1 MLKATHKTSN
11 YLAKLLPP
19 IGRSKYTINCSNQF
33 VNYIKK
39 QKVPASYQMV
49 FFDVTPLFIN
59 MPLDEIIDIINL
71 KLINNLHRQ
80 KNIDATILQRKMKG
94 LLYLYT
100 KKVALT
106 LRYILKLML

>member
-1 MLKATHKTSN
+1 
-11 YLAKLLPP
+11 
-19 IGRSKYTINCSNQF
+19 
-33 VNYIKK
+33 
-39 QKVPASYQMV
+39 
-49 FFDVTPLFIN
+49 

-106 LRYILKLML
+106 LKYILKLML

>member
-1 MLKATHKTSN
+1 
-11 YLAKLLPP
+11 
-19 IGRSKYTINCSNQF
+19 
-33 VNYIKK
+33 
-39 QKVPASYQMV
+39 MV

-94 LLYLYT
+94 FLYLYT
-100 KKVALT
+100 KK
-106 LRYILKLML
+106 